1 MSAGAPAKI
10 VETLDSD
17 LTAFAWRHPF
27 IDKAPSASVLAQWS
41 GGGIIRSHEQ
51 REIFSFH
58 SDETGPLSFDVRG
71 IKDALVK
78 RKLRFV
84 MMEAELNAEWVEHLR
99 INGGVEV
106 EHMARLTAED
116 LERPGV
122 AVLWG
127 NDYTTLLDGNNRLVR
142 RWDDGLR
149 MFRFARINDPKISR
163 YVCRPGEEESFF
175 TAKPPKGTVSLSKKV
190 IVR

>member
-1 MSAGAPAKI
+1 MSEGAPAKI

-17 LTAFAWRHPF
+17 LAAFAWRHPF
-27 IDKAPSASVLAQWS
+27 IDKAPSTSVLADW
-41 GGGIIRSHEQ
+41 GTGGIIRSHEQ

-78 RKLRFV
+78 RKLKFV
-84 MMEAELNAEWVEHLR
+84 MMEAELSQEWVKHLR
-99 INGGVEV
+99 FNGGVEV

-127 NDYTTLLDGNNRLVR
+127 NGYTTLLDGNNRLVR

-149 MFRFARINDPKISR
+149 TFRFARINDQRMNR
-163 YVCRPGEEESFF
+163 YVCRPGEEEGFF
-175 TAKPPKGTVSLSKKV
+175 TAKQPKGTVSLSKKV